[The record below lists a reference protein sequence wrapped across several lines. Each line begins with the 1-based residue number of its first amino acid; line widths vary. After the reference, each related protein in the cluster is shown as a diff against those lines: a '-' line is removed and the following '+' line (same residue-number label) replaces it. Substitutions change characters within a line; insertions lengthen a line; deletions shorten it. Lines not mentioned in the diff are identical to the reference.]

1 MEFRRR
7 DIFLK
12 IEPLTS
18 YSPLAPVVCARRYG
32 RDCMYN
38 VGHEYGRVQADEIL
52 ASTLDALVY
61 REYLDPHFTIP
72 NTAKIVPADVNEPVW
87 SRRIPGSV
95 LFARPGERL
104 YIHVLEGNL
113 CCSLLVYRCNNIRCN
128 IFGHVFIFRRVLH
141 LLRLLRC

>member
-1 MEFRRR
+1 MLLESGRVGAVTIAQTLESTLMEFRRR

-12 IEPLTS
+12 IEPLPS

-38 VGHEYGRVQADEIL
+38 VGHEYGRIQADEIL

-72 NTAKIVPADVNEPVW
+72 NRSKIVPADVNEPVW

-95 LFARPGERL
+95 LYARPGER
-104 YIHVLEGNL
+104 
-113 CCSLLVYRCNNIRCN
+113 
-128 IFGHVFIFRRVLH
+128 
-141 LLRLLRC
+141 